1 MAKIFERTETP
12 SFASESEARD
22 VPNDDIKVDVRGIV
36 ARFSRGNPLLQL
48 GNYITERDIA
58 ARRNDVCSYDFR
70 AKCEQIKKSKY
81 KR

>member
-12 SFASESEARD
+12 SFASEREAHD
-22 VPNDDIKVDVRGIV
+22 APDDDIKVDVRDIV

-58 ARRNDVCSYDFR
+58 ARRNDVCGYDFR
-70 AKCEQIKKSKY
+70 AKCEQIKKSKS
-81 KR
+81 RR